1 MRNLTITIDDEMASW
16 LDTVLKKHKI
26 QVADVIREALI
37 LWRDRKEQYER
48 GMQTYSELAEN
59 AAEGKHTDG
68 STNHDRYLYGR
79 KGEDVAVKLK
89 TSQEKE
95 DSGFILEW
103 VELTDEMLDK
113 KIQELESKYHLDSK
127 TFFKLYQEGK
137 VLDWIEDRILWG
149 SLYKLKR
156 AKDDVE

>member
-1 MRNLTITIDDEMASW
+1 MKDLHVRVPKSLYQFWAKKSASEGVSMAFYLTNLLHEKQQST
-16 LDTVLKKHKI
+16 
-26 QVADVIREALI
+26 Q
-37 LWRDRKEQYER
+37 KEVE
-48 GMQTYSELAEN
+48 
-59 AAEGKHTDG
+59 
-68 STNHDRYLYGR
+68 
-79 KGEDVAVKLK
+79 LK

-95 DSGFILEW
+95 YSGFTLEW

-127 TFFKLYQEGK
+127 TFFKLYQEGRAP
-137 VLDWIEDRILWG
+137 DWIDDRILWG

>member
-1 MRNLTITIDDEMASW
+1 VEYPDGRRWILHLEFERETR
-16 LDTVLKKHKI
+16 KI
-26 QVADVIREALI
+26 MPIHEKQQSTQ
-37 LWRDRKEQYER
+37 KEVE
-48 GMQTYSELAEN
+48 
-59 AAEGKHTDG
+59 
-68 STNHDRYLYGR
+68 
-79 KGEDVAVKLK
+79 LK
-89 TSQEKE
+89 TSQENE
-95 DSGFILEW
+95 DSGFTLEW

-137 VLDWIEDRILWG
+137 APDWIDDRILWG